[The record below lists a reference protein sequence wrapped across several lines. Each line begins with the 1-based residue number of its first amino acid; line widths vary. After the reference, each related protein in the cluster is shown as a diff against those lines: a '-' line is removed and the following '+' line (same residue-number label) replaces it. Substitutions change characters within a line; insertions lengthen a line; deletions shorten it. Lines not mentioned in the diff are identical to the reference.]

1 MTSDPIPPSAM
12 EVEDRAPNADRPVLV
27 LVGED
32 GNAFSILAKAR
43 RALQAAGRGD
53 EWAAFETEA
62 TAGDYNNLL
71 VTVMR
76 WFEVQ

>member
-53 EWAAFETEA
+53 EWATFEAEA
-62 TAGDYNNLL
+62 TSGNYDHLL
-71 VTVMR
+71 VTVMN
-76 WFEVQ
+76 WFDVR